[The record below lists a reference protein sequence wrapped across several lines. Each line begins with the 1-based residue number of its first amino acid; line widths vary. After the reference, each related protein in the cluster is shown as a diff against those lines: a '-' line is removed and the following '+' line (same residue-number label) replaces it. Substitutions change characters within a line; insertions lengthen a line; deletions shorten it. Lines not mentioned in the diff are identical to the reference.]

1 LERSLKEVGALKTR
15 VLHGQTAQ
23 PREFSSKSVD
33 FSSDD
38 LDVISELLRIA
49 QASLLVEAAG
59 LLERHPSAVSFA
71 EQLRM
76 WAEQSADL
84 RERIES
90 R

>member
-1 LERSLKEVGALKTR
+1 MNGRSHTNLT
-15 VLHGQTAQ
+15 HGTAQ
-23 PREFSSKSVD
+23 PREFSSKTVN
-33 FSSDD
+33 FSSDE
-38 LDVISELLRIA
+38 LDVLSELLRIA
-49 QASLLVEAAG
+49 QSSLLVEADG
-59 LLERHPSAVSFA
+59 LLARHPSAVSFA